1 MHRLQ
6 LGASALLAVLQS
18 ATAFSAPSALP
29 LKLTRAGAACRYFSA
44 AE

>member
-6 LGASALLAVLQS
+6 LGAAALLAVLQT

-29 LKLTRAGAACRYFSA
+29 LKLTRAGAACWYFA
-44 AE
+44 TAE